1 MLARTLRKRLQNLAR
16 ILCGPCVRSL
26 LIKVKAN
33 DLRKRYAEETAA
45 TLWKTSRSP
54 ELALLKTRM
63 TGRRTMWITRS
74 GRFPNP
80 TGRRN
85 SPAGRRNQTIRQAAR
100 QNERFRIQR
109 NVPLRRALSLQKA
122 ISSIQQERNGKQPS
136 DVRDCEAA
144 GSRPPTQNEPARK
157 PARRAAQRQWSI
169 APARSAAGTAYR
181 SKRSGHAQAESSFV
195 KCSRLCFAEQ
205 ARRPHAA
212 AARQQTQQPHATRR
226 YPYFSV
232 AYMTALMEC
241 MRFSASSNTTLR
253 GPSNTSS
260 VTSSSVTP
268 NFSATRAPTSVFA
281 SW

>member
-1 MLARTLRKRLQNLAR
+1 MYESSAAVRKTLRLRPQMLARILRKRLRNLAR

-45 TLWKTSRSP
+45 TLWKTSCSP

-80 TGRRN
+80 TGRHN

-122 ISSIQQERNGKQPS
+122 ISSIQQDAKRQATQ
-136 DVRDCEAA
+136 RR
-144 GSRPPTQNEPARK
+144 SRP
-157 PARRAAQRQWSI
+157 
-169 APARSAAGTAYR
+169 
-181 SKRSGHAQAESSFV
+181 
-195 KCSRLCFAEQ
+195 
-205 ARRPHAA
+205 
-212 AARQQTQQPHATRR
+212 
-226 YPYFSV
+226 
-232 AYMTALMEC
+232 
-241 MRFSASSNTTLR
+241 
-253 GPSNTSS
+253 
-260 VTSSSVTP
+260 
-268 NFSATRAPTSVFA
+268 
-281 SW
+281 